1 MGRYFGTD
9 GFRGVAGVTLTADS
23 AFRVGRY
30 LGYYLKKGSASQ
42 RVKVAIG
49 KDTRI
54 SSYML
59 EYAMAAGLSAS
70 GADVYLLHV
79 TTTPCVSYATL
90 TDGFD
95 AGVMI
100 TASHNPYYDNGIK
113 IIDENGEKLGDEI
126 SALIEDYL
134 DGKTEELPMASG
146 IDIGKIH
153 DYYSGRNRYT
163 GYLISLASNSYK
175 GMKIGIDAANGSAF
189 TIARSVFSALG
200 AEVHSIGDEP
210 NGVNVNDGC
219 GSTHPEQLCAL
230 VREKGLDVG
239 FAFDGDGDRC
249 IAVDSRG
256 NVVDGDKII
265 YVLAARLKRL
275 GMLSGNTVVA
285 TVISNGGFIQSLKN
299 MGIEV
304 VTTQV
309 GDRFVYEKMCELGA
323 PLGGEQS
330 GHIIIRKYATTGD
343 GILTAIMLAEEICD
357 TKTPLYDLVKEVITY
372 PQKNVSVRVKDKAAA
387 MRDQEL
393 LHLIDALRSEIGDGG
408 RLLVRES
415 GTEPKIRLT
424 VESESDE
431 ICDKHISALIDL
443 LEKRGY
449 IDE

>member
-449 IDE
+449 ID

>member
-9 GFRGVAGVTLTADS
+9 GFRGEAGVTLTAGR

-79 TTTPCVSYATL
+79 TTTPCVSYVTL

-113 IIDENGEKLGDEI
+113 IIDEKGEKLGDDVA
-126 SALIEDYL
+126 ALIEDYL

-146 IDIGKIH
+146 IDLGKIH

-210 NGVNVNDGC
+210 NGINVNDGC
-219 GSTHPEQLCAL
+219 GSTHPEQLCAM
-230 VREKGLDVG
+230 VRERGLDVG

-249 IAVDSRG
+249 IAVDSKG
-256 NVVDGDKII
+256 NVVNGDKII
-265 YVLAARLKRL
+265 YALAARLKRL

-309 GDRFVYEKMCELGA
+309 GDRFVYEKMRELGA

-343 GILTAIMLAEEICD
+343 GILTSIMLAEEICD
-357 TKTPLYDLVKEVITY
+357 TKTPLYELVKEVITY
-372 PQKNVSVRVKDKAAA
+372 PQKNASVRVKDKSAA
-387 MRDQEL
+387 MRDSEL
-393 LHLIDALRSEIGDGG
+393 LRLIDALGSEIGDGG

-424 VESESDE
+424 VEAESDE

-443 LEKRGY
+443 LEKRGH